1 VKQTL
6 LMIALT
12 LAGTV
17 GVLFNGPFI
26 ALAVYYLYGVLRP
39 QYLWRWALSWGVTW
53 SEYVAWAA
61 ILGTLGHLMN
71 SSLDAGASHTRRF
84 AFGHAAYVMFGLWLV
99 ITYFTAL
106 DQDQAYRWMIDYV
119 KIFTMFGVAAI
130 VVTNLR
136 QVWTLYLIATGALI
150 YIAYELNFVYFTDG
164 RVDIYRN
171 GYGGLDNNGAGLML
185 AMGLPL
191 TIYAW
196 EATRQWWRWIFAAG
210 VPLLIHAVLMSYSRG
225 AMVSLL
231 VTAPLVMLRSRRRWQ
246 FLAMFIAIALVVPTL
261 AGREIRDRFFTI
273 QDYENDRDANL
284 RFNSWM
290 AAVRIA
296 NEYPVFGAG
305 IRNANLVSFQY
316 GADMDGR
323 TIHSQYLQTLADNGY
338 VGLALYLLALGSAW
352 VAIIRSRRAL
362 KNRTDPDALL
372 HRSITSGIEGSLAV
386 FCVGAVFLSLEVFE
400 LPYLLGLLSIQS
412 WVIARAAVSS
422 ETAETEAQTLT
433 KLPSTPGRLQEA
445 KL

>member
-26 ALAVYYLYGVLRP
+26 AVAVYYLYGVLRP
-39 QYLWRWALSWGVTW
+39 QWLWRWALPRGTSW
-53 SEYVAWAA
+53 SEFVAWAA
-61 ILGTLGHLMN
+61 ILGMLGHLMN
-71 SSLDAGASHTRRF
+71 SSQNAGASHTRRF
-84 AFGHAAYVMFGLWLV
+84 AFGHAAYLVFGAWLL
-99 ITYFTAL
+99 ITYFFAL
-106 DQDQAYRWMIDYV
+106 DRDQAYEWMIDYV
-119 KIFTMFGVAAI
+119 KIFVMFGVAA
-130 VVTNLR
+130 VVVANLR

-150 YIAYELNFVYFTDG
+150 YIAYELNFLYFTAS

-191 TIYAW
+191 AIYAW
-196 EATRQWWRWIFAAG
+196 EATRQWWRWIFAAA

-231 VTAPLVMLRSRRRWQ
+231 ATAPLLMLRSRRRWQ
-246 FLAMFIAIALVVPTL
+246 FLAMFIAIALVVPPL
-261 AGREIRDRFFTI
+261 AGREIRERFFTI

-284 RFNSWM
+284 RFSSWT

-296 NEYPVFGAG
+296 NDYPVFGVG
-305 IRNANLVSFQY
+305 IRNANLISYQY
-316 GADMDGR
+316 GADMEGR

-352 VAIIRSRRAL
+352 VAVVRSRRAL
-362 KNRTDPDALL
+362 QNRTDPDALL
-372 HRSITSGIEGSLAV
+372 HRSMMSGIEGSLAV

-412 WVIARAAVSS
+412 WVIARAAVPS
-422 ETAETEAQTLT
+422 ETAVTEARMLT
-433 KLPSTPGRLQEA
+433 GLGSAPGRLQEA